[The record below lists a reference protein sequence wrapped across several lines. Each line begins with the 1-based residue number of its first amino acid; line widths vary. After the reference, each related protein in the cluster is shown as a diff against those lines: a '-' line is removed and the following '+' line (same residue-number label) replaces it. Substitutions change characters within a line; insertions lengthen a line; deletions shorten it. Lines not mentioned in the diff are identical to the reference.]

1 MIGVPNTED
10 RFWGSALRLQVIDD
24 SVNFSCG
31 SCTACCDQPWRTL
44 IEKDKVPAIE
54 AHDFSAYPQLAGKTF
69 YSDGKQVPPGYFELA
84 KGEGNKCLFL
94 DTDGLCIIHKELGEP
109 AKPHMCR
116 QFPFISSHT
125 SIDDRVS
132 ANYGCPAVQQ
142 RSGTPIIKQADEIK
156 HLVKLSTTPVDPEA
170 AVKLAG
176 PIEVSM
182 AESDALHERAM
193 RLFAPDHEGD
203 LWQRFAELLATLMW
217 VGKNK
222 QSESGDNAT
231 AMLEMLRADQPLPD
245 MPDVPPIHKFNRVP
259 DIPTSAKMLFT
270 ATLYPDTVPNGSMES
285 MGFSQRLLLI
295 PRLMSLATQNGAYA
309 SRLLECN
316 ISVRDVMRH
325 DVGDRLE
332 DDSTALLLRYFRS
345 RFWQR
350 TALSKNLSLVA
361 GMHQHILDFN
371 AVLFFA
377 RATAHR
383 EGTNRLTSA
392 TIRKAL
398 QVVEF
403 HLANQYRLYHM
414 TLKKWLVGQLNNPQA
429 ALASL
434 RMMALKKDAV
444 AAIPGA

>member
-1 MIGVPNTED
+1 MFGVPDTED
-10 RFWGSALRLQVIDD
+10 RFWGSVVRLQVIDD

-31 SCTACCDQPWRTL
+31 SCTACCNQPWRTL
-44 IEKDKVPAIE
+44 VEKDKVPAIE

-69 YSDGKQVPPGYFELA
+69 YYDGKQVPTGYLELA

-116 QFPFISSHT
+116 QFPLIPSRT
-125 SIDDRVS
+125 PTDDRVS

-142 RSGTPIIKQADEIK
+142 RSGTPLTEQAGEIQN
-156 HLVKLSTTPVDPEA
+156 LVKLSTTPVDPEA
-170 AVKLAG
+170 TVKLAG

-182 AESDALHERAM
+182 AESDALHERAL
-193 RLFAPDHEGD
+193 RLFAPGHEGD
-203 LWQRFAELLATLMW
+203 LWQRFGALLATLIW
-217 VGKNK
+217 IGKHK
-222 QSESGDNAT
+222 QEANGDDA
-231 AMLEMLRADQPLPD
+231 AAIIEMLRADQPLPA
-245 MPDVPPIHKFNRVP
+245 MPEVPPIHAFDKVP
-259 DIPTSAKMLFT
+259 DIPISAKMLFT
-270 ATLYPDTVPNGSMES
+270 ATLYPDTVPSGSMES
-285 MGFSQRLLLI
+285 MGFGQRLLLI

-316 ISVRDVMRH
+316 ISVREVMRH
-325 DVGDRLE
+325 DVGERLE
-332 DDSTALLLRYFRS
+332 DDSTQLLLRYFSS

-361 GMHQHILDFN
+361 GIHQHILDFN

-377 RATAHR
+377 RADAHR
-383 EGTNRLTSA
+383 QGANQLSA
-392 TIRKAL
+392 PMIRDAL

-414 TLKKWLVGQLNNPQA
+414 TLKKWLVGQLNSPQA